1 MAQIFVKGLGTV
13 SVPDRLTDPE
23 NKDELIDQLT
33 TLAAETV
40 PQEEWYR
47 TFTEDFARS
56 ASETARGTRQKL
68 GQDPE
73 NEWNKEF
80 WAQVYA
86 KQNPKA
92 SLIGSILG
100 GFGDVPS
107 YFFGGFARKG
117 AGLLED
123 LVTRGVMIGGASG
136 LIAPT
141 YEGVTDSQFEQTY
154 KGALTGGILAGS
166 LAPVLKLF
174 GAKSQSELQKMYAE
188 ADDTKKAEMEAA
200 VQDLVEKETQALQR
214 MGERGREQAEISQN
228 MERVRNMASQQAELE
243 RIRGIDLR
251 TDVTDADK
259 LADIERIRQIGKDA
273 DVANIRKIGDDAEAA
288 RDADIQARIA
298 ELRADVGTLPTGTQQ
313 KAIEQA
319 VKENEGIAK
328 SLEKR
333 VANIQKA
340 IDGLKKNKKIAPKK
354 KREQMQPLQ
363 AELKRL
369 QDEAALRR
377 QQNKDTYEPL
387 TARLKELRR
396 AQQELRIYDKTGELP
411 PSLKIN
417 QPVQRSA
424 EELKQ
429 MELQDIPSEL
439 KQPVEEPQLQAI
451 PESVQGTPQ
460 RSAARIRMEQAK
472 AQQAA
477 EEGQPRLSDTPEG
490 RAIEAE
496 KAARPSGGAAGVDIL
511 KVPTGAAD
519 AVNMNV
525 NAKAFRDL
533 EPRGTGGRDLTRPEE
548 IRTARKQQLERDTES
563 LFRVDDIEGKYTFQ
577 KLFDAADDKLEF
589 VNREIDEGNYKDATD
604 WLTQEFENSNSKILS
619 PAAKMV
625 AARIYAVA
633 SEKLDRLDTVFRQYT
648 RSGELSEKSLNTL
661 YEMQVDKELHAAMD
675 YMRNIQRI
683 EEADKRNTSDALRAF
698 RKANEEQKKHQE
710 QLRNGYATRLFF
722 GVKC

>member
-1 MAQIFVKGLGTV
+1 MAEYTKINHPVAGEIEIRTDKLEQMSPQELNALLVDHVAKQLKEQGVELSSFDALTGQFAREVTSTSRGIQERAGADRTTSYEADFMSEVAFKTNPTAAWTGL
-13 SVPDRLTDPE
+13 LTGAILDPVTFL
-23 NKDELIDQLT
+23 NPLAKASKVYNILGGVATGAGAGFLT
-33 TLAAETV
+33 PIREEFGESTAVTTGVGAALGGTLAAV
-40 PQEEWYR
+40 SP
-47 TFTEDFARS
+47 
-56 ASETARGTRQKL
+56 
-68 GQDPE
+68 
-73 NEWNKEF
+73 
-80 WAQVYA
+80 
-86 KQNPKA
+86 
-92 SLIGSILG
+92 
-100 GFGDVPS
+100 
-107 YFFGGFARKG
+107 
-117 AGLLED
+117 
-123 LVTRGVMIGGASG
+123 
-136 LIAPT
+136 
-141 YEGVTDSQFEQTY
+141 
-154 KGALTGGILAGS
+154 ALAN
-166 LAPVLKLF
+166 LAPRI
-174 GAKSQSELQKMYAE
+174 AKKMGFNSEKELQEAIASAPAE
-188 ADDTKKAEMEAA
+188 EKAALQQE
-200 VQDLVEKETQALQR
+200 VNSLVEEEVSAIQR
-214 MGERGREQAEISQN
+214 MGERQREVNANRAAQE
-228 MERVRNMASQQAELE
+228 AELE
-243 RIRGIDLR
+243 RIRNIDMR
-251 TDVTDADK
+251 TEVTDADK

-273 DVANIRKIGDDAEAA
+273 DVANIRKIGDDAVAA
-288 RDADIQARIA
+288 RDADIQSRID

-387 TARLKELRR
+387 TARLKELRK
-396 AQQELRIYDKTGELP
+396 AQQELRVYDKTGELP

-417 QPVQRSA
+417 QPVQRTA
-424 EELKQ
+424 EEVKDLGLK
-429 MELQDIPSEL
+429 DIPESM
-439 KQPVEEPQLQAI
+439 KAPVEEPPLTAI
-451 PESVQGTPQ
+451 PEALQQHQ
-460 RSAARIRMEQAK
+460 RAPVR
-472 AQQAA
+472 AA
-477 EEGQPRLSDTPEG
+477 EPTPTQPTTQAETPV
-490 RAIEAE
+490 IQ
-496 KAARPSGGAAGVDIL
+496 AARPSGGAAGVDIL

-525 NAKAFRDL
+525 NAKAFKDL
-533 EPRGTGGRDLTRPEE
+533 QPRGTGGRDLTRPEE

-604 WLTQEFENSNSKILS
+604 WLTKEFENSSSKILS

-633 SEKLDRLDTVFRQYT
+633 GEKLDRLDTVFRQFT

>member
-1 MAQIFVKGLGTV
+1 MSVVTLEHPALGEV
-13 SVPDRLTDPE
+13 D
-23 NKDELIDQLT
+23 I
-33 TLAAETV
+33 
-40 PQEEWYR
+40 PQEWFNTMTEAEINR
-47 TFTEDFARS
+47 RLIEDTAKKFKEEGVELSDFLTFTGQ
-56 ASETARGTRQKL
+56 TAREITSTSRAAQEKATGERTTSHRDDFIAEVAMEL
-68 GQDPE
+68 NPVAAWSGLITGAILDPVTWV
-73 NEWNKEF
+73 NPL
-80 WAQVYA
+80 A
-86 KQNPKA
+86 KMGRLK
-92 SLIGSILG
+92 SILG
-100 GFGDVPS
+100 GTAAGAA
-107 YFFGGFARKG
+107 GGFMTPVREELGESAAVTTGLG
-117 AGLLED
+117 AVL
-123 LVTRGVMIGGASG
+123 GGTLAAIHPKLAKLG
-136 LIAPT
+136 DEVAQKL
-141 YEGVTDSQFEQTY
+141 GY
-154 KGALTGGILAGS
+154 KGE
-166 LAPVLKLF
+166 
-174 GAKSQSELQKMYAE
+174 QELQKA
-188 ADDTKKAEMEAA
+188 METATDEEKQQINNA
-200 VQDLVEKETQALQR
+200 VQEQVQAEVEALQR
-214 MGERGREQAEISQN
+214 MGERGREQAKISQN

-243 RIRGIDLR
+243 RIRGVDLR

-273 DVANIRKIGDDAEAA
+273 DVANIRKVGDDAVAA
-288 RDADIQARIA
+288 RDADIQSRID

-340 IDGLKKNKKIAPKK
+340 IDGLKNNKKIAPKK

-396 AQQELRIYDKTGELP
+396 AQQELRVYDKTGELP

-429 MELQDIPSEL
+429 MELQDIPAEL

-451 PESVQGTPQ
+451 PEALQQPQ
-460 RSAARIRMEQAK
+460 RAPVRTEEPSLTQPTTQAETSVT
-472 AQQAA
+472 Q
-477 EEGQPRLSDTPEG
+477 
-490 RAIEAE
+490 
-496 KAARPSGGAAGVDIL
+496 AARPSGGAAGVDVL

-533 EPRGTGGRDLTRPEE
+533 KPLGTGGRDLTRPEE

-563 LFRVDDIEGKYTFQ
+563 LFRVDDVEGKYTFQ

-604 WLTQEFENSNSKILS
+604 WLTKEFENSNSKILS

-661 YEMQVDKELHAAMD
+661 YEMQVDKELHAAID